1 MDESYIHHNY
11 ARHNDSLY
19 FPDDKLDNAPK
30 PKHKGQ
36 RLCIIAGIL
45 DDGAAGSKLITTRVF
60 RGGRRQP
67 KDYHAMFDHAYF
79 VDWIKQLMDELDL
92 LGKTGVVIVMDNASY
107 HKGLPPTT
115 PKGTWKKQD
124 LLEAC
129 QRIGVEATAVEYRT
143 VIWAK
148 LQAYIKENVVPE
160 VVALARSRGYE
171 VVYTPSYHSDLQPIE
186 YIWAYVK
193 GIVGRQYTTETT
205 MEDVRR
211 RLDIALGGV
220 PSDVIYRCISHTK
233 KKVSELSA
241 YLVELEA
248 ADEAVNEPAL
258 PGEDESSDDAES
270 DDDQSIL
277 TDIVV

>member
-19 FPDDKLDNAPK
+19 FPDDNR
-30 PKHKGQ
+30 Q
-36 RLCIIAGIL
+36 RT
-45 DDGAAGSKLITTRVF
+45 K
-60 RGGRRQP
+60 
-67 KDYHAMFDHAYF
+67 
-79 VDWIKQLMDELDL
+79 
-92 LGKTGVVIVMDNASY
+92 
-107 HKGLPPTT
+107 
-115 PKGTWKKQD
+115 
-124 LLEAC
+124 
-129 QRIGVEATAVEYRT
+129 
-143 VIWAK
+143 
-148 LQAYIKENVVPE
+148 
-160 VVALARSRGYE
+160 
-171 VVYTPSYHSDLQPIE
+171 
-186 YIWAYVK
+186 
-193 GIVGRQYTTETT
+193 TT
-205 MEDVRR
+205 MEDVWR

>member
-1 MDESYIHHNY
+1 M
-11 ARHNDSLY
+11 
-19 FPDDKLDNAPK
+19 
-30 PKHKGQ
+30 
-36 RLCIIAGIL
+36 
-45 DDGAAGSKLITTRVF
+45 
-60 RGGRRQP
+60 
-67 KDYHAMFDHAYF
+67 
-79 VDWIKQLMDELDL
+79 
-92 LGKTGVVIVMDNASY
+92 
-107 HKGLPPTT
+107 PP
-115 PKGTWKKQD
+115 
-124 LLEAC
+124 
-129 QRIGVEATAVEYRT
+129 
-143 VIWAK
+143 
-148 LQAYIKENVVPE
+148 
-160 VVALARSRGYE
+160 
-171 VVYTPSYHSDLQPIE
+171 YHSDLQPIE

-211 RLDIALGGV
+211 RLDIALEGV